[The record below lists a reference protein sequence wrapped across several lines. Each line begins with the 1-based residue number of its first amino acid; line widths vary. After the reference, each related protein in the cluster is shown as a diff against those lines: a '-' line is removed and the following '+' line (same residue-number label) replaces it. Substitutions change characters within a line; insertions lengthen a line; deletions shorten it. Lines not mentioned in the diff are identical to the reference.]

1 MNPVICECG
10 CTLLHAKNLTR
21 HLNTKK
27 HKQNMYNKYT
37 EKQNKK
43 INLKDVAAST
53 LQAYLRAK
61 IDANDLQPAIFSDL
75 FEPSVY
81 SSCNQ

>member
-1 MNPVICECG
+1 MAFCECG
-10 CTLLHAKNLTR
+10 SFILHDKNIKR
-21 HLNTKK
+21 HLLTQK
-27 HKQNMYNKYT
+27 HKQLIQIKNNILHI
-37 EKQNKK
+37 KK

-75 FEPSVY
+75 FIPI
-81 SSCNQ
+81 

>member
-1 MNPVICECG
+1 MEI
-10 CTLLHAKNLTR
+10 
-21 HLNTKK
+21 
-27 HKQNMYNKYT
+27 KQT
-37 EKQNKK
+37 QKQNKK

>member
-1 MNPVICECG
+1 MAFCECG
-10 CTLLHAKNLTR
+10 SFILHDKNIKR
-21 HLNTKK
+21 HLLTQK
-27 HKQNMYNKYT
+27 HKNNMQAKQN
-37 EKQNKK
+37 EKQYKK

-75 FEPSVY
+75 FQPSLLFL
-81 SSCNQ
+81 